1 MFNLERLE
9 TLGDSYLKFIVSL
22 FLYDKFSM
30 FGEGHLT
37 SLKGKIIG
45 NRNLYYCGNKKGIPG
60 RIKND
65 AFVPTSNF
73 IPPAFTV
80 LRPLQNILLSE
91 SVVPNVLYEFQI
103 PEEERYTGY
112 ISEDTKNMMQ
122 QTVINW
128 DKGDRQTGVEHYLGV
143 QILSDKTVADSVE
156 ALIGVYLRVSLQL
169 QRYRLDFIRMK
180 TC

>member
-1 MFNLERLE
+1 MTTKLGTDIFNLERLE

-22 FLYDKFSM
+22 FLYHEFPTFS
-30 FGEGHLT
+30 EGQLT
-37 SLKGKIIG
+37 AVKGKIIG

-73 IPPAFTV
+73 VPPAFTV
-80 LRPLQNILLSE
+80 LRELQTILLSE
-91 SVVPNVLYEFQI
+91 SVAPNVLYEFQI
-103 PEEERYTGY
+103 PESEKFNGY
-112 ISEDTKNMMQ
+112 ISEDTNKKIKE
-122 QTVINW
+122 TVLSW
-128 DKGDRQTGVEHYLGV
+128 DKGDKQTGVEHYLGV

-169 QRYRLDFIRMK
+169 
-180 TC
+180 

>member
-22 FLYDKFSM
+22 FLYHKFPT
-30 FGEGHLT
+30 FNEGQLT
-37 SLKGKIIG
+37 ALKGKIIG

-80 LRPLQNILLSE
+80 LRGLQKILLNESIAPNILYC
-91 SVVPNVLYEFQI
+91 PEFEI
-103 PEEERYTGY
+103 PEPERFTGY
-112 ISEDTKNMMQ
+112 ISEDTKNKMQ

-128 DKGDRQTGVEHYLGV
+128 DKGDKQTGVEHYLGI

-169 QRYRLDFIRMK
+169 QHYHLDF
-180 TC
+180 

>member
-22 FLYDKFSM
+22 FLYHKFPM
-30 FGEGHLT
+30 FNEGQLT
-37 SLKGKIIG
+37 ALKGKIIG
-45 NRNLYYCGNKKGIPG
+45 NRNLYYCGNKKGVPG

-65 AFVPTSNF
+65 AFVPMSNV

-80 LRPLQNILLSE
+80 LRTLQKILLDKLIA
-91 SVVPNVLYEFQI
+91 PNVLYEFRI
-103 PEEERYTGY
+103 PEQEKFTGY
-112 ISEDTKNMMQ
+112 ISEDTKNMTK
-122 QTVINW
+122 QTVLNW
-128 DKGDRQTGVEHYLGV
+128 DKGDKPTGVEHYLGV

-169 QRYRLDFIRMK
+169 LTR
-180 TC
+180 

>member
-9 TLGDSYLKFIVSL
+9 TLGDSFLKFIISL
-22 FLYDKFSM
+22 FLYYKFPNFS
-30 FGEGHLT
+30 EGQLT

-45 NRNLYYCGNKKGIPG
+45 NRNLYYCGEKKGIPG

-80 LRPLQNILLSE
+80 LRALQKVLLDE
-91 SVVPNVLYEFQI
+91 SVAPNVLYEFQI
-103 PEEERYTGY
+103 PESERFSGY
-112 ISEDTKNMMQ
+112 ISENTRDVMQ
-122 QTVINW
+122 ETVINW
-128 DKGDRQTGVEHYLGV
+128 EKEDKQTGVEHYLGV

-156 ALIGVYLRVSLQL
+156 ALIGVYLRVN
-169 QRYRLDFIRMK
+169 
-180 TC
+180 